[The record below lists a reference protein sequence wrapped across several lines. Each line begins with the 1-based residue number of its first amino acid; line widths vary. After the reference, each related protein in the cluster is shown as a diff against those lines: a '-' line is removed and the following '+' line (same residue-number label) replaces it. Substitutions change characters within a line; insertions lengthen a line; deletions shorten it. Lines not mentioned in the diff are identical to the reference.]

1 MDEKSKIPTP
11 GQALDPRFRGK
22 QGSFEQAKLVLGG
35 DKTRK
40 STVIATTA
48 IMGSRLFGLIRE
60 QVFAFFFGA
69 SAALDAFV
77 VAFRIPNLL
86 RDLFA
91 EGALSQSFVTVF
103 SQKLATEHDKSAFDL
118 ANKVSTFII
127 LLIGPLVILGEIFT
141 PQLVH
146 FLAEGFS
153 GEKFDLTVQ
162 LTRILLPF
170 ILFACLAALL
180 MGMLNAKNKFFLPQS
195 ASTFFNITS
204 IVAGLLFAYWLSPDY
219 IVQTFDKF
227 KNSGTLNTMDGLSI
241 AHAIAG
247 MAWGTLLGGIVQH
260 LIQMPA
266 LMKLGYRL
274 KLDFNFRDSSLI
286 KVLKLTGPAV
296 IGGAA
301 VQVNV
306 LVNTYF
312 ASFLSDGSV
321 SYLNYAFRLMQFPLG
336 VFGVAVATV
345 SAPTLAKMIA
355 QKREEDFKSTIRSSL
370 QMSLYLSIPSAVGLI
385 VLAYPVI
392 SLIYEHGRFD
402 TLDAVET
409 AYALM
414 AYALGVTS
422 YSLIKI
428 YQPAF
433 LSFHDAKTP
442 MIISLLSILINF
454 SVNWYFIRVAHFS
467 HWSLALGTAIVATLN
482 LVFLIALF
490 RKKVRGIWSQTAFM
504 NFAKVLFSA
513 GVMGAFVW
521 YVYNFLVP
529 IFDYHK
535 FTGKLPLAFIPI
547 ILAVPVYL
555 GTTFLFKVP
564 EALFFVRRLFR
575 QR

>member
-1 MDEKSKIPTP
+1 M
-11 GQALDPRFRGK
+11 
-22 QGSFEQAKLVLGG
+22 

-40 STVIATTA
+40 NTVIATTA
-48 IMGSRLFGLIRE
+48 ILGSRLFGLIRE

-69 SAALDAFV
+69 SAALDAFI

-91 EGALSQSFVTVF
+91 EGALSQSFVTIF
-103 SQKLATEHDKSAFDL
+103 SQKLATENDKSAFDL

-127 LLIGPLVILGEIFT
+127 LLIGSLVILAEIFT

-153 GEKFDLTVQ
+153 GEKFELTVQ

-180 MGMLNAKNKFFLPQS
+180 MGMLNAKNRFFLPQS

-219 IVQTFDKF
+219 IVQTFDKVTKGDSLVSVDF
-227 KNSGTLNTMDGLSI
+227 LSI

-260 LIQMPA
+260 VIQMPA
-266 LMKLGYRL
+266 LIKLGYRF
-274 KLDFNFRDSSLI
+274 KLDFNFKDSSLV
-286 KVLKLTGPAV
+286 KVLKLTGPAI

-345 SAPTLAKMIA
+345 SAPTLAKMIV
-355 QKREEDFKSTIRSSL
+355 QKREEDFKNTIRSSM
-370 QMSLYLSIPSAVGLI
+370 QMSLFLSIPSAVGLI
-385 VLAYPVI
+385 VLAYPII

-402 TLDAVET
+402 MLDAVET

-414 AYALGVTS
+414 AYALGVAS

-442 MIISLLSILINF
+442 MIVSLFSILLNF
-454 SVNWYFIRVAHFS
+454 SINWYFIRVAHFA

-482 LVFLIALF
+482 LIFLISLF
-490 RKKVRGIWSQTAFM
+490 RKKVRGIWSKTAFL
-504 NFAKVLFSA
+504 NFAKVLISA
-513 GVMGAFVW
+513 GIMGIFAWQVH
-521 YVYNFLVP
+521 NFLTP

-535 FTGKLPLAFIPI
+535 FTGQLALALIPI
-547 ILAVPVYL
+547 TLAVPVYL
-555 GTTFLFKVP
+555 GTASLFQVP
-564 EALFFVRRLFR
+564 EALFFVKRLFR